1 MRNKVDPKEITVEKQ
16 AIAVVGLGQCS
27 LDILGSLEQYP
38 SVDSKC
44 DLDKVLIQGGGPV
57 ATALVTLA
65 RLEVPCA
72 FLGRIGGD
80 DFARRIRCGLE
91 AEGVDCQHLLVD
103 LSASSQFS
111 FVAVEQEGGRRTIF
125 CHRGSCRPLIADDL
139 PTELIRGSRL
149 LHLDGSYLS
158 AALAAAR
165 LAKENGVITVLDGGS
180 WRPGIE
186 ELLPLIDHLVVSAR
200 FAKHLIPG
208 RPVQEALPLLLAYGC
223 QTATVTD
230 GEAGSHTQSR
240 DGESFYQPAF
250 AVKSVDTTGCG
261 DVFHGGYL
269 FGLLQN
275 WSLRRTVRF
284 SAACAAI
291 KATALGG
298 RTAIPTL
305 LEVEAFLAARRQSD
319 YP

>member
-1 MRNKVDPKEITVEKQ
+1 MEEHTNR
-16 AIAVVGLGQCS
+16 VVGLGQCS
-27 LDILGSLEQYP
+27 LDILASLEQYP

-44 DLDKVLIQGGGPV
+44 DLDNVLIQGGGPV

-65 RLEVPCA
+65 RLAVPSV
-72 FLGRIGGD
+72 FLGCVGD
-80 DFARRIRCGLE
+80 DDFGRRIVSGLE
-91 AEGVDCQHLLVD
+91 AEGVDCRHLQVD
-103 LSASSQFS
+103 SGASSQFS
-111 FVAVEQEGGRRTIF
+111 FVAVEREGGRRTIF
-125 CHRGSCRPLIADDL
+125 CHRGSCRPLVTEDL
-139 PTELIRGSRL
+139 PTERIGSSRL
-149 LHLDGSYLS
+149 LHLDGTHLS

-165 LAKENGVITVLDGGS
+165 LARENGVITVLDGGS

-186 ELLPLIDHLVVSAR
+186 KLLPLIDHLVVSAR
-200 FAKHLIPG
+200 FARHLLPG
-208 RPVQEALPLLLAYGC
+208 KPVQEALPLLMATGC
-223 QTATVTD
+223 QAATVTD
-230 GEAGSHTQSR
+230 GDCGSHTQSR

-250 AVKSVDTTGCG
+250 AVKSVDSTGCG

-291 KATALGG
+291 KSTALGG

-305 LEVEAFLAARRQSD
+305 LEVEDFLRR
-319 YP
+319 